1 VPSPPPSRHRSAAGP
16 APLGAGSENRQER
29 DRNLGRHSRGVGWKR
44 EGCVAITED
53 DLLKEM
59 KNACDP
65 SHPNYDERIA
75 NDLEEV
81 GLVWPPSFRQLEGES
96 VTS

>member
-1 VPSPPPSRHRSAAGP
+1 
-16 APLGAGSENRQER
+16 
-29 DRNLGRHSRGVGWKR
+29 
-44 EGCVAITED
+44 VAITED